1 MKDESRQ
8 KEERMVYLLILFPL
22 AMAVVTFA
30 WPLDRTRPWLLPLG
44 GLGHLGL
51 VVAALHPS
59 SFILHPSEGG
69 WLALDALGKVI
80 LGFLSVLFFLCA
92 LYAPGYLALR
102 SDRPNRVFCANLF
115 TALAMMTLVTLS
127 HHLGLMWVAMEATT
141 LASAPAIYF
150 NHNARSLE
158 ATWKYLLIGSVG
170 IALALLG
177 SFFLAYAALK
187 AGLESTLLFDQL
199 ITNAPHLSPPWLH
212 AAFVLLFIGYGTKMG
227 LAPMHTWK
235 PDAYGEAPGVVGT
248 LLAGGLTSCAFL
260 AILRVYQVCR
270 AGAEAEFA
278 REVLIFMGLL
288 SMAVAAVFLVRQR
301 DFKRMLAYSS
311 VEHMGILVLGIGIGG
326 LAVYGA
332 LLHLLNNGL
341 TKGVLFLSAGNIHRA
356 YGSKVTD
363 DVRGALQ
370 RVPCSGAL
378 FLAGFLAITGSPPFG
393 PFVSEF
399 TIVNAALG
407 SGQFLAGGLF
417 LLLLGVVFIGM
428 GATVLAVVQGS
439 PAEQAPAHGYH
450 DRVSTCGPVLLFLAL
465 VLLLGLYVPPPLEAL
480 LREAAALVEGTR

>member
-1 MKDESRQ
+1 MI
-8 KEERMVYLLILFPL
+8 YLLILSPL
-22 AMAVVTFA
+22 MMAAVTFLV
-30 WPLDRTRPWLLPLG
+30 PSDRWRPWLLPVGALG
-44 GLGHLGL
+44 QL
-51 VVAALHPS
+51 VLVTAAMFPS
-59 SFILHPSEGG
+59 ARGAILSGPSG
-69 WLALDALGKVI
+69 WLMLDALGKVV
-80 LGFLSVLFFLCA
+80 LGFVSVLFFLCS

-102 SDRPNRVFCANLF
+102 AERPNRIFCASLF
-115 TALAMMTLVTLS
+115 VTLGMMTLVSLS

-141 LASAPAIYF
+141 LVSAFSIYF
-150 NHNARSLE
+150 NQNARSLE

-170 IALALLG
+170 IALALMG
-177 SFFLAYAALK
+177 SFFLAYSSLK
-187 AGLESTLLFDQL
+187 SGLESTLLFEQL
-199 ITNAPHLSPPWLH
+199 VQVAPKLSPPWLH

-235 PDAYGEAPGVVGT
+235 PDAYGEAPGIVGT
-248 LLAGGLTSCAFL
+248 LLAGGVTSCAFL
-260 AILRVYQVCR
+260 AILRIYQICR

-278 REVLIFMGLL
+278 RELMIFIGLL
-288 SMAVAAVFLVRQR
+288 SMAVAAVFMARQR

-332 LLHLLNNGL
+332 LLHMINNGL

-363 DVRGALQ
+363 DVRGAIQ
-370 RVPCSGAL
+370 RVPLSGAL

-399 TIVNAALG
+399 TIVNAAVG

-417 LLLLGVVFIGM
+417 LLLLGIVFIGM
-428 GATVLAVVQGS
+428 GATVLAVVQGN
-439 PAEQAPAHGYH
+439 APETKENGFR
-450 DRVSTCGPVLLFLAL
+450 DSVSTGLPILLFMGLVVLLGVYIPPAL
-465 VLLLGLYVPPPLEAL
+465 ESL
-480 LREAAALVEGTR
+480 LREAALFLEVKR